1 MLRKNSKTQNYIL
14 KVPMYMK
21 YSQKEFMKLNLD
33 QWLLGGKHGNKEQL

>member
-14 KVPMYMK
+14 KVHMSMK
-21 YSQKEFMKLNLD
+21 YSQQELMKLNLD